1 MMQISSF
8 LGVEEEVSEAG
19 FGLEGV
25 EYNGVLQK
33 LSGLLHNPS

>member
-25 EYNGVLQK
+25 EYMEFCR
-33 LSGLLHNPS
+33 S